1 MATGLF
7 SGTLRA
13 YPDPSF
19 PGCNS
24 AFIQSVYFSKSVLV
38 VLLSATTLWPHFRL
52 SAERHLVRLFRSL
65 CRGCFRL
72 PLSVCFLHTSP
83 RSIRVGS
90 FAGFAHDQTSRWFH
104 NRLALSFRYLF
115 YFLACLSF
123 IRSAP
128 MHPVSVAMHQVAQTC
143 QPVRNRSLFCLM
155 YKRMSAANFCF
166 SHFRT

>member
-24 AFIQSVYFSKSVLV
+24 AFIQPVYFSKSVF

-65 CRGCFRL
+65 CRGGFRL
-72 PLSVCFLHTSP
+72 PLVGYVSYIPCP
-83 RSIRVGS
+83 RSCRAGN
-90 FAGFAHDQTSRWFH
+90 FTGFAHDRSSLQVSYIPG
-104 NRLALSFRYLF
+104 LSFRLTF
-115 YFLACLSF
+115 YILLLLPLSF
-123 IRSAP
+123 QPHYTPFPLQCSRSHNLQPIRKLA
-128 MHPVSVAMHQVAQTC
+128 HIVVLLYV
-143 QPVRNRSLFCLM
+143 
-155 YKRMSAANFCF
+155 
-166 SHFRT
+166 